1 MFDVDHR
8 CRRGTGGGGA
18 LQRASARKHLPSSVR
33 GLEARLEVSWFVV
46 ADGGSRSAWPGWRRW
61 CAPCPLTCPRGL
73 GWTAP
78 RASVGSL
85 SGLSLDACGLETTDA
100 AVGLG
105 PLRSSGLRRPG
116 ARRTPRRAD
125 WTPVCGVWMTAGL
138 SRRSPPRRSR
148 GSPSPAQ
155 PPRRFA
161 WACGRGYPRLT
172 GSVNRWLSF
181 VAARVRTCDATV
193 CVHALYDNRTPF
205 VPGVE
210 APQLDREREYGSE
223 TRTTTGGRTA
233 HQTGQQCIRG
243 PGNP

>member
-1 MFDVDHR
+1 MANGDIMFDVDHR

-105 PLRSSGLRRPG
+105 RTVLSGPRACAGPG
-116 ARRTPRRAD
+116 HGAHRAGRTGPSGVWTKGRALAPAPPRPRRA
-125 WTPVCGVWMTAGL
+125 
-138 SRRSPPRRSR
+138 
-148 GSPSPAQ
+148 
-155 PPRRFA
+155 RRFCFFFCDSGGVGFRRA
-161 WACGRGYPRLT
+161 
-172 GSVNRWLSF
+172 
-181 VAARVRTCDATV
+181 CDATV
-193 CVHALYDNRTPF
+193 PSTVHVYYDYMTTAPF